1 MDAPMTTA
9 ISRYACAAPISGA
22 PTLTGVAMSARRTA
36 SAALF
41 VIAAAVLAPVSA
53 AQASWF
59 TPSWVGLFS
68 FWGGEKAEEGCIP
81 TELAAFDVDDCAIQQ
96 PQ

>member
-1 MDAPMTTA
+1 
-9 ISRYACAAPISGA
+9 
-22 PTLTGVAMSARRTA
+22 MSARRTV

-41 VIAAAVLAPVSA
+41 VVAAAVLAPVSA

-59 TPSWVGLFS
+59 TGSWVGLFS
-68 FWGGEKAEEGCIP
+68 FWSGAKPAEGCIP
-81 TELAAFDVDDCAIQQ
+81 SEVDAVGAVAEVDDCGVQE